1 SESEKKVF
9 AAAELIE
16 AGLQEPPPMMFYE
29 PGSEELAEFLGTRP
43 DGTPSDNIPGKR
55 HHSNERQIITPH
67 SAVEEIDLSSWGIN
81 QRPRALLIGEVIDE
95 AGLDEL
101 DIRGTALTALAFD
114 LRFAKEDL
122 DFVDTWNATKEPP
135 ITIDELLIAFDTW
148 EKKTLDAPPVDQ
160 TTAMQC
166 LESR

>member
-16 AGLQEPPPMMFYE
+16 AGLQEPPPVMFYE

-81 QRPRALLIGEVIDE
+81 PRPRALLIGSQWGTATSVEERCRRQPRWLNQEVGSAEVIDE

-101 DIRGTALTALAFD
+101 DIRGEAA
-114 LRFAKEDL
+114 
-122 DFVDTWNATKEPP
+122 
-135 ITIDELLIAFDTW
+135 
-148 EKKTLDAPPVDQ
+148 
-160 TTAMQC
+160 
-166 LESR
+166 